1 MFVINNFMMAIA
13 QLIDFVLTAY
23 MWIIIGRAVISWVN
37 ADPYNPIVRF
47 LYEATEPLLSRIR
60 RFLPISFGG
69 IDFSPMILIIG
80 IMFLQSFVVQTLKQ
94 IAMGMGFAS
103 TARIDVCAA

>member
-1 MFVINNFMMAIA
+1 MFVAHNFMMAVA

-37 ADPYNPIVRF
+37 ADPYNPIVKF

-60 RFLPISFGG
+60 RLLPMSMGG
-69 IDFSPMILIIG
+69 IDFSPMILIMG
-80 IMFLQSFVVQTLKQ
+80 IMFLQSFLVPTLKQ
-94 IAMGMGFAS
+94 FAM
-103 TARIDVCAA
+103 

>member
-1 MFVINNFMMAIA
+1 MFVVNNFMMAIA
-13 QLIDFVLTAY
+13 QLIDFLLTAY

-60 RFLPISFGG
+60 KMMPMSMGG
-69 IDFSPMILIIG
+69 IDFSPMILIMA
-80 IMFLQSFVVQTLKQ
+80 IMFLQSFLVPTLRQ
-94 IAMGMGFAS
+94 LAM
-103 TARIDVCAA
+103 